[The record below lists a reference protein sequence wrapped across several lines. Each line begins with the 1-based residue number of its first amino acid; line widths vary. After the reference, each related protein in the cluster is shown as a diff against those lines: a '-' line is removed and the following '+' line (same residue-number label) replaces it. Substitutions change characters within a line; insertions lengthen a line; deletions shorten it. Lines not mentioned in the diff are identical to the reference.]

1 MTDGSHRVSDEQV
14 WLSLTSRDSLVRSH
28 SYLLVTQPTHRF
40 HRPHTFLEKSAVAR
54 SHFLIVFLIVITNH
68 GCIPTCYPTNTP
80 VPSTFL
86 ERSALAR
93 SHHHQYY
100 HLTILIIIIIVVIII
115 TILTIIPLP
124 APTSSNHTGSTGSN
138 TFLERYAA
146 P

>member
-1 MTDGSHRVSDEQV
+1 MSDEQV
-14 WLSLTSRDSLVRSH
+14 WLSLTSRDSLVRPLL
-28 SYLLVTQPTHRF
+28 YLFVIQPTHRF

-54 SHFLIVFLIVITNH
+54 SHFLIVFLILITNH
-68 GCIPTCYPTNTP
+68 GCTPTCYPTNTP
-80 VPSTFL
+80 VPSTSL

-100 HLTILIIIIIVVIII
+100 HLAIFIIFLIVVIII
-115 TILTIIPLP
+115 TILTIIPLSD
-124 APTSSNHTGSTGSN
+124 PTSSNHTGSTGSN